1 LMSFQTNL
9 TLSGAGLAG
18 GNTAEPAAFTISAV
32 GSPLPKDAFRV
43 EITSPAGA
51 QVASQLVANG
61 DGTFTVTYQP
71 PIAGHYEINVFL
83 KSNVR
88 VGIAVGTD
96 ASKTR
101 VFGPGLEDGVQD
113 NLPTY
118 FTIEARGTDGQP
130 MGKGG
135 DPFQVKIAGPRGP
148 VPATVTDNGDGTYR
162 VDYAPEDAGSHR
174 IDVTLK
180 DKAVANSPY
189 TVNVRE
195 GADHNT
201 SIVEHCQFTIRAK
214 TKRGAFMNIGGEK
227 FGASVKGPHGDEDI
241 NVRDNNN
248 GSYTVEYP
256 APSQKGDYTFRAYIK
271 QLLLKKDIKNS
282 PWSEH
287 HE

>member
-1 LMSFQTNL
+1 MSFQTNL
-9 TLSGAGLAG
+9 TLSGPGLAG
-18 GNTAEPAAFTISAV
+18 GNTAEPTSFTISAQ

-51 QVASQLVANG
+51 QVASQLTANG

-71 PIAGHYEINVFL
+71 PIAGHYEVNVYM
-83 KSNVR
+83 KSNVK

-118 FTIEARGTDGQP
+118 FTIEARGTDGNP

-135 DPFQVKIAGPRGP
+135 DPFQVKITGPKGN

-162 VDYAPEDAGSHR
+162 VDYAPEDAGNHK
-174 IDVTLK
+174 IEVTLK
-180 DKAVANSPY
+180 EKPVANSPY

-201 SIVEHCQFTIRAK
+201 SCVEDCQFTIRAK
-214 TKRGAFMNIGGEK
+214 TKRGVFMGIGGEK
-227 FGASVKGPHGDEDI
+227 FGASVKGPQGEADI
-241 NVRDNNN
+241 DVKDNNN
-248 GSYTVEYP
+248 GSYTVTYP
-256 APSQKGDYTFRAYIK
+256 APTQHGDYTFRAYLK

-282 PWSEH
+282 PWTEH
-287 HE
+287 HD